1 MGCDSCGNNKTGK
14 PNGCKSNGYCTTS
27 GCNKLDVFDWL
38 SGVPL
43 AAGQQVF
50 DAVEVRFKNTRKNYY
65 RVPPGIGVNPGDLV
79 TVEASPGH
87 DVGMV
92 SLTGE
97 LVRLQM
103 QRKGVG
109 ADTFELKKVLRKSTQ
124 EDIDKWHSAR
134 KLEDDTMFASR
145 RIVQE
150 AKLDMKVSDVEY
162 QGDGS
167 KATFYYTSEDR
178 IDFRD
183 LLRSMGQKFGVR
195 IDMKQV
201 GTRQEAGRIGGIGS
215 CGRELCCSTWLTDF
229 RSVTTSAARYQQ
241 LALNQSKLAG
251 QCGKLKCCLNYE
263 LDMYLEA
270 VKSYPSMNAKL
281 KTQQG
286 TGYHMKTDIFQGK
299 MFYLIKNPGSTPAM
313 IGLKIEKVREILE
326 QNKLGVEPFV
336 NLQQMDEAPKKKTE
350 EKEHDYENVVG
361 MDDLTRFD
369 KQMKER
375 RGGKKNRGKGGKQG
389 QGGGGGK
396 SPGGDRQGP
405 GGGGQRPAGGPQQ
418 NVQGGGQQQSAGGER
433 REGGRNRNR
442 NRRRGGGGGG
452 GGNKGQG
459 QPGAPPSAPPSA

>member
-1 MGCDSCGNNKTGK
+1 
-14 PNGCKSNGYCTTS
+14 
-27 GCNKLDVFDWL
+27 
-38 SGVPL
+38 
-43 AAGQQVF
+43 
-50 DAVEVRFKNTRKNYY
+50 
-65 RVPPGIGVNPGDLV
+65 
-79 TVEASPGH
+79 
-87 DVGMV
+87 
-92 SLTGE
+92 
-97 LVRLQM
+97 
-103 QRKGVG
+103 
-109 ADTFELKKVLRKSTQ
+109 
-124 EDIDKWHSAR
+124 
-134 KLEDDTMFASR
+134 
-145 RIVQE
+145 
-150 AKLDMKVSDVEY
+150 
-162 QGDGS
+162 
-167 KATFYYTSEDR
+167 
-178 IDFRD
+178 
-183 LLRSMGQKFGVR
+183 
-195 IDMKQV
+195 
-201 GTRQEAGRIGGIGS
+201 
-215 CGRELCCSTWLTDF
+215 
-229 RSVTTSAARYQQ
+229 
-241 LALNQSKLAG
+241 
-251 QCGKLKCCLNYE
+251 
-263 LDMYLEA
+263 
-270 VKSYPSMNAKL
+270 SMNAKL

-442 NRRRGGGGGG
+442 NRRRGGGGG
-452 GGNKGQG
+452 NKGQG